1 MSYENGDRKIITV
14 VFFNVESHYFHFLL
28 VGTILSGFSILCCGK
43 CRVQTKDDQRLV
55 TLCVNVCVG
64 VSQLFTV
71 TFLLVGWFWSIAW
84 GVNMV
89 LLAGM

>member
-1 MSYENGDRKIITV
+1 MILFIS
-14 VFFNVESHYFHFLL
+14 
-28 VGTILSGFSILCCGK
+28 GTILSGFSILCCGE

-55 TLCVNVCVG
+55 TLCVNVCIG

-71 TFLLVGWFWSIAW
+71 TFMLVGWFWSIAW

-89 LLAGM
+89 TLAGKLFEEMYVLSGWICKISRSEN

>member
-1 MSYENGDRKIITV
+1 MFIS
-14 VFFNVESHYFHFLL
+14 
-28 VGTILSGFSILCCGK
+28 GTILSGFSILCCGE

-55 TLCVNVCVG
+55 TLCVNVCIG

-71 TFLLVGWFWSIAW
+71 TFMLVGWFWSIAW

-89 LLAGM
+89 TLAGKLFEEMYVLSGWICKISRSEN

>member
-1 MSYENGDRKIITV
+1 LFIS
-14 VFFNVESHYFHFLL
+14 
-28 VGTILSGFSILCCGK
+28 GTILSGFSILCCGE

-55 TLCVNVCVG
+55 TLCVNVCIG

-71 TFLLVGWFWSIAW
+71 TFMLVGWFWSIAW

-89 LLAGM
+89 TLAGKLFEEMYVLSGWICKISRSEN